1 MLLRKNLMEG
11 NQAYVTAYT
20 SRGARW
26 EGKKRGTGNRRMLVV
41 LDMMRI
47 AASCQWEPKRDRL
60 DGLA

>member
-1 MLLRKNLMEG
+1 VLLLRKDLMEG
-11 NQAYVTAYT
+11 KQARVYI

-26 EGKKRGTGNRRMLVV
+26 GDGEKRGTGNRRMSVV

-47 AASCQWEPKRDRL
+47 AASCQWEPKKDLL

>member
-1 MLLRKNLMEG
+1 MEG
-11 NQAYVTAYT
+11 KQARVYI

-26 EGKKRGTGNRRMLVV
+26 GDGEKRGTGNRRMSVV

-47 AASCQWEPKRDRL
+47 AASCQWEPKKDHL